1 MDSAVWPSRVAAP
14 ETSLHRAL
22 CKTAG
27 VAVPRTLDPTGPT
40 GPTDNAGGRRCKAR
54 PRPAGG
60 LRPTDVIGAYFLAGI
75 AMLLAGVVAAVVNAA
90 EPWAWGRWLALHLIF
105 VGGISQLVLGA
116 SQFFV
121 GAFLATDP
129 PGRGRIRAQLGCWNL
144 GAVLLAIAVP
154 IGSKALVWLAV
165 AGLLAGLLLYGSGLL
180 AMRRDSLQAA
190 PWATRWYMAA
200 ATALGFGI
208 IAGVLLATHVV
219 WSHGDL
225 LGAHMALNV
234 GGWFGI
240 AIVGTLH
247 TFFPSLTR
255 TALAYPR
262 LQAPTFAA
270 WTLGVAALA
279 IGYGW
284 LIEPLAVAGWIALL
298 VSSATLLANLLGSL
312 RVAPRPISLPARALA
327 LAQAFLLAGLLLA
340 CIGAI
345 GSGPAEALSGSLR
358 AAVGT
363 LLVAGWVGLTVLGSL
378 LHLLAVVVR
387 VRNLARPIA
396 APRPRLDVLLMT
408 VTAAAVF
415 GLVAA
420 QLADLGGL
428 RVLASVVLL
437 AAYAALAGRVA
448 ALAVRVLTIARPRL

>member
-1 MDSAVWPSRVAAP
+1 MAVSEPIDRSAG
-14 ETSLHRAL
+14 
-22 CKTAG
+22 TAG
-27 VAVPRTLDPTGPT
+27 TA
-40 GPTDNAGGRRCKAR
+40 GRRCKAR

-75 AMLLAGVVAAVVNAA
+75 AMLIAGVVASVVNAA
-90 EPWAWGRWLALHLIF
+90 EPWAWGRWLGLHLIF

-129 PGRGRIRAQLGCWNL
+129 PGRGRIRAQLVCWNL

-154 IGSKALVWLAV
+154 VGSTPLIWLAV
-165 AGLLAGLLLYGSGLL
+165 AGLLGGLLLYGSGLL
-180 AMRRDSLQAA
+180 AMRRSSLQAA
-190 PWATRWYMAA
+190 PWATRWYLAA
-200 ATALGFGI
+200 AAALGCGVV
-208 IAGVLLATHVV
+208 AGVMLATHVV
-219 WSHGDL
+219 WAHGNL

-234 GGWFGI
+234 GGWFGT

-262 LQAPTFAA
+262 LQALTFAS
-270 WTLGVAALA
+270 WILGVAALA

-284 LIEPLAVAGWIALL
+284 LIDPVAIGGWIALL
-298 VSSATLLANLLGSL
+298 VSSAALLTNLLGSL
-312 RVAPRPISLPARALA
+312 RAAPRPISLPARALA

-340 CIGAI
+340 SIGAI
-345 GSGPAEALSGSLR
+345 GSSPAEALSGSLR

-387 VRNLARPIA
+387 VRNLSRPIP
-396 APRPRLDVLLMT
+396 APRPRLDVLL
-408 VTAAAVF
+408 TAATAIAVF

-428 RVLASVVLL
+428 RMLASTLLL
-437 AAYAALAGRVA
+437 AAYGVLAGRVA
-448 ALAVRVLTIARPRL
+448 ALALRVVTIARPRL

>member
-1 MDSAVWPSRVAAP
+1 
-14 ETSLHRAL
+14 
-22 CKTAG
+22 
-27 VAVPRTLDPTGPT
+27 
-40 GPTDNAGGRRCKAR
+40 
-54 PRPAGG
+54 
-60 LRPTDVIGAYFLAGI
+60 VIGAYFLAGI
-75 AMLLAGVVAAVVNAA
+75 VMLLAGVLAGVVNAA
-90 EPWAWGRWLALHLIF
+90 DPWPWGRWLALHLIF

-129 PGRGRIRAQLGCWNL
+129 PGRARIRAQLGCWNI

-154 IGSKALVWLAV
+154 TGSRILVWLAV
-165 AGLLAGLLLYGSGLL
+165 ACLLAGLLLYGSGLL

-190 PWATRWYMAA
+190 PWATRWYLAA
-200 ATALGFGI
+200 AGSLGFGI
-208 IAGVLLATHVV
+208 VAGVLLATHVV

-262 LQAPTFAA
+262 LQAPAFAA

-312 RVAPRPISLPARALA
+312 RAAPRPISLPARALA

-340 CIGAI
+340 CVGAI
-345 GSGPAEALSGSLR
+345 GSGPAEALSGSSR

-387 VRNLARPIA
+387 VRNLSRPIA
-396 APRPRLDVLLMT
+396 PPRPRLDVL
-408 VTAAAVF
+408 VTTAAGAAVF
-415 GLVAA
+415 GLAA
-420 QLADLGGL
+420 GQLADLGGL
-428 RVLASVVLL
+428 RAIASAVLI
-437 AAYAALAGRVA
+437 AAYATLAGRVA
-448 ALAVRVLTIARPRL
+448 TLAARVLTIARPRI

>member
-1 MDSAVWPSRVAAP
+1 M
-14 ETSLHRAL
+14 
-22 CKTAG
+22 
-27 VAVPRTLDPTGPT
+27 
-40 GPTDNAGGRRCKAR
+40 
-54 PRPAGG
+54 
-60 LRPTDVIGAYFLAGI
+60 IGAYFLAGI

-165 AGLLAGLLLYGSGLL
+165 AGLLTGLLLYGSGLL

-312 RVAPRPISLPARALA
+312 RVAPRPILLPARALA

-387 VRNLARPIA
+387 VRNLARPMA

-437 AAYAALAGRVA
+437 GAYAALAGRVA